1 MSGHSRWHKV
11 RQYKGGIDAKRATTF
26 TKMARAVTVAARLGG
41 GNPDF
46 NFSLRLAIDRA
57 KSASVPKDVIERAV
71 KKGTGE
77 LEGGAITEAVYEAFG
92 PGKVG
97 IIIVCQT
104 DNTNRSITEIKNVV
118 AKHDMTLA
126 AQGAVSWNFEK
137 KGVLYISADEVAKH
151 VADEFELMLIEAG
164 ALDIIKTDEQWIVY
178 TTVADY
184 GHTLKALTTQNVS
197 ISDSAIEYVAKET
210 KELTSEQSSELET
223 ILEKLDDLDDVDAVF
238 HNAG

>member
-57 KSASVPKDVIERAV
+57 KSVSVPKDVIERAI

-77 LEGGAITEAVYEAFG
+77 LEGGAINEAVYEALG

-97 IIIVCQT
+97 MIIVCQT
-104 DNTNRSITEIKNVV
+104 DNTNRALTEIKNVV
-118 AKHDMTLA
+118 AKHEMTLA

-137 KGVLYISADEVAKH
+137 KGVIYLAHDEILKH
-151 VADEFELMLIEAG
+151 VPDELEMKLIDAG
-164 ALDIIKTDEQWIVY
+164 ALDILKLDEQWIVY
-178 TTVADY
+178 VNVVDY
-184 GHTLKALTTQNVS
+184 GNALKTLTQLG
-197 ISDSAIEYVAKET
+197 ITLSDSAIEYVAKET
-210 KELTSEQSSELET
+210 KELTPEQSSELEI

-238 HNAG
+238 HNAE